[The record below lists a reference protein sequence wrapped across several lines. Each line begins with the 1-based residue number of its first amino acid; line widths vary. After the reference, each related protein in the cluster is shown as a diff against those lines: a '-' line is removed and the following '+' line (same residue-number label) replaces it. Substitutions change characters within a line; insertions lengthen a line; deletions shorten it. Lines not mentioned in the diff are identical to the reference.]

1 MIPTKAICFN
11 SFTSRFIDLQQLASI
26 LSEKNSICEKCY
38 AFQSKFAKIQMFI
51 GLSIMALACQH
62 RWKKVLTVIIHE
74 LWFPKL
80 SVSIH
85 SNTSINCT
93 TSRFFNFT
101 ASKLSMYAQFWCWV
115 IGSWQMPSKSGESIE
130 KVDNWWWMAVRMWL
144 QFDRRTT
151 AGTSRDLTELRA
163 SDPMG
168 HYTWVDT
175 IREVKVG

>member
-1 MIPTKAICFN
+1 MYI
-11 SFTSRFIDLQQLASI
+11 S
-26 LSEKNSICEKCY
+26 
-38 AFQSKFAKIQMFI
+38 
-51 GLSIMALACQH
+51 
-62 RWKKVLTVIIHE
+62 V
-74 LWFPKL
+74 WFPKL

-85 SNTSINCT
+85 SNTSIKWINCT

-151 AGTSRDLTELRA
+151 AGEQAETWPNWGRPIGWVTTLEYLQLWSSKSECQVSSSWQVLSKSRESIEKVSRLLCNLGTKYGSIFTNRKKLGHFSSMQIISVLR
-163 SDPMG
+163 SL
-168 HYTWVDT
+168 WW
-175 IREVKVG
+175 RLL

>member
-1 MIPTKAICFN
+1 MNFRAVLVLSKTVGSAQTHKVWV
-11 SFTSRFIDLQQLASI
+11 SFQL
-26 LSEKNSICEKCY
+26 
-38 AFQSKFAKIQMFI
+38 F
-51 GLSIMALACQH
+51 GALYMYIS
-62 RWKKVLTVIIHE
+62 V
-74 LWFPKL
+74 WFPKL

-85 SNTSINCT
+85 SNTSIKWINCT

-151 AGTSRDLTELRA
+151 AGTSRDLIELKA

-168 HYTWVDT
+168 HHTWVDT

>member
-1 MIPTKAICFN
+1 MHFN
-11 SFTSRFIDLQQLASI
+11 Q
-26 LSEKNSICEKCY
+26 NSQNLNVYRLINY
-38 AFQSKFAKIQMFI
+38 GA
-51 GLSIMALACQH
+51 GLSTSLKKKFSQH
-62 RWKKVLTVIIHE
+62 ILV
-74 LWFPKL
+74 WFPKL

-130 KVDNWWWMAVRMWL
+130 KVDNWWWMAARMWL

-151 AGTSRDLTELRA
+151 AGASWDLTELRA

-168 HYTWVDT
+168 HHTWVDT